1 MIDKIYPVN
10 LSYSLSLA
18 IVPVVISEPEE
29 ALDLGKQLGL
39 LEVSEVFEAELL
51 LDEGYV
57 EGEKLGDVTEDG
69 HGLLG

>member
-1 MIDKIYPVN
+1 MD
-10 LSYSLSLA
+10 SLSLP

-39 LEVSEVFEAELL
+39 LEVSVFFEAELL

-57 EGEKLGDVTEDG
+57 EGEKLGDVKEDG
-69 HGLLG
+69 HGLLD